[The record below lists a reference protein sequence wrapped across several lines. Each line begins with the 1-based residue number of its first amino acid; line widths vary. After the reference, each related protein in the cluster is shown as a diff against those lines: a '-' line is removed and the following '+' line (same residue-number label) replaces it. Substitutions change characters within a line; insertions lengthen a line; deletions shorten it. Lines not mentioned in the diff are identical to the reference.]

1 MAVYRFAY
9 IAVLAAAAVFS
20 QAYAGHLSSV
30 ILITV
35 LILPI
40 ISLILTFIAKT
51 AFSVSFDTSA
61 EMIEKTKTLK
71 VRVFI
76 KNNFVFPSSST
87 YISASMPG
95 LSEKKDA
102 RLIFSLSPFQMK
114 NLNLTYTAEYR
125 GEYDI
130 SFDAAFFY
138 DYFKIFKLKKKLDM
152 HKKITVTPRII
163 DAAAD
168 SGYFAASDEENEN
181 RAINSSK
188 GERSFTRKYAEGDD
202 IRNIHWKL
210 SSKQEDYMVWQN
222 AENLSSQSVIVCD
235 MTDCGSSE
243 KERAAHTDAVL
254 EAALAVALY
263 NLKNDCKSLISF
275 YDSEGQKTENIPV
288 EHMSHLYK
296 AALLAAT
303 VSSCGDEPS
312 FYTECKKHFTDNI
325 GVKGTAVLITHHG
338 DRALAALAEEL
349 SVFSDVLILIA
360 GDTEKGVSNY
370 MGSIR
375 NVRLAELDPW
385 NVAAELPAAVSK
397 IYGAK

>member
-9 IAVLAAAAVFS
+9 IAVLVAAVVFS

-35 LILPI
+35 IVLPI
-40 ISLILTFIAKT
+40 VSLALTFMAKT
-51 AFSVSFDTSA
+51 SFTISFDTSA
-61 EMIEKTKTLK
+61 ETIEKNKTLR
-71 VRVFI
+71 VRIFI
-76 KNNFVFPSSST
+76 KNNFMFPSSST

-130 SFDAAFFY
+130 SFDTVCFY
-138 DYFKIFKLKKKLDM
+138 DYFKIFKLKKKLDL

-163 DAAAD
+163 DVASD
-168 SGYFAASDEENEN
+168 NGFFAVSDEENEN

-235 MTDCGSSE
+235 MTAFGATE
-243 KERAAHTDAVL
+243 KDRAVYTDAVL
-254 EAALAVALY
+254 ESALAVALY
-263 NLKNDCKSLISF
+263 NLKNDCNSLISF
-275 YDSEGQKTENIPV
+275 YDFKSQKTENIPI
-288 EHMSHLYK
+288 EHLSHLYN
-296 AALLAAT
+296 AASVSAT
-303 VSSCGDEPS
+303 VNSYDGEPS
-312 FYTECKKHFTDNI
+312 FYTECKKHFTDNKS
-325 GVKGTAVLITHHG
+325 VKGSAVLITHHG
-338 DRALAALAEEL
+338 DRELVKLAEEL
-349 SVFSDVLILIA
+349 AVFSDVLILIA
-360 GDTEKGVSNY
+360 GETEKGVSRY
-370 MGSIR
+370 IKGLR
-375 NVRLAELDPW
+375 NVTVAELDPW
-385 NVAAELPAAVSK
+385 NVAQELPAAVGK
-397 IYGAK
+397 IYSA